1 MLCMNAQK
9 SAISA
14 LALAEV
20 DFLPLRQLNRNSKKK
35 SRKTQ
40 TQQPTTKMSRAASYQ
55 SGVVIY
61 LSAGRAAAPSNH
73 GAPTP
78 HSHKV
83 AVSCRDCARCCWLA
97 HFGGFGHLNR
107 NREEGGALALGG
119 RQSMAKHNNHPNEGV
134 DIRRGDGEETW
145 TGGTR
150 EGWHLIVGQ
159 LPDYMT

>member
-61 LSAGRAAAPSNH
+61 LSAGRAAAPSKN

-107 NREEGGALALGG
+107 NREGGCLGL
-119 RQSMAKHNNHPNEGV
+119 RWPQFE
-134 DIRRGDGEETW
+134 RET
-145 TGGTR
+145 
-150 EGWHLIVGQ
+150 
-159 LPDYMT
+159 